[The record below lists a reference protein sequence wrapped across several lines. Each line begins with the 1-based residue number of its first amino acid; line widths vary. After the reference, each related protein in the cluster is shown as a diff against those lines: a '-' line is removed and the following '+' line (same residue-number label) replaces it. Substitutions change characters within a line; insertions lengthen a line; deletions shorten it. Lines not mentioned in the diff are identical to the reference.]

1 MAHQVSWNKRIVDE
15 FIKEAMLSEDE
26 QLILTTRVAGL
37 SRQQQAIKL
46 NMSLQSVDRI
56 TRKLKDKYDKVAKY
70 DNLLPKRKLSLIEI
84 KKARQ

>member
-1 MAHQVSWNKRIVDE
+1 MAHQVAWNKRIVDE

-56 TRKLKDKYDKVAKY
+56 TRKLKDKYDKVAEY
-70 DNLLPKRKLSLIEI
+70 DNLLPKRKLSSIEI
-84 KKARQ
+84 KKSRQ